1 MCPSFIRDYLM
12 MKKIVILMISAFLL
26 FGCGTDLFYSSF
38 YIRNTDLKWMLSPS
52 AQSSLNYKSTVLGTG
67 DFRFNSPSIVAT
79 PDNYILF
86 LYERRN
92 NNADVNI
99 IGVNGDSSK
108 RTDVYAAV
116 SKNAENFIYLT
127 QLVGGSSLESHGS
140 PIAFVNNK
148 NNNSEVIVLAVGGN
162 GFANS
167 LDDTPSVISKSVSI
181 PKTEYTE
188 WTEWEDLDTN
198 IFKPLLDDKYNRFYT
213 SPDSGITLRNGTL
226 ACIIDY
232 KKKDG
237 NKAEGF
243 AILYSTDNGT
253 NWKIG
258 AKTAY
263 KNHRFAKII
272 AERKDGKL
280 LIAAAENSADNYNQQ
295 ANLAWFLADSL
306 EGNISSFT
314 VNGLP
319 LHNCGSTAGG
329 KITLAA
335 GGYSKEA
342 IILLHSYTNRE
353 TINPNG
359 VVNSVKNANALYI
372 SFNDGQNWEIV
383 TNIFYPL
390 KFNGKNYIY
399 DDYDSKTSFRQSMRV
414 LKDGTIAAVSENGNY
429 VINTSGGADTG
440 FRLVYRRFSLNAI
453 SGGKYRYEGL

>member
-1 MCPSFIRDYLM
+1 M

-38 YIRNTDLKWMLSPS
+38 RIRNIDLQWMLSPS
-52 AQSSLNYKSTVLGTG
+52 QQSSLNYKSTVLGTG
-67 DFRFNSPSIVAT
+67 DFRFNSPSIIAT

-86 LYERRN
+86 LYEKRN

-167 LDDTPSVISKSVSI
+167 QDDTPSVISKSVSI

-232 KKKDG
+232 KKK
-237 NKAEGF
+237 NEANAAGF

-263 KNHRFAKII
+263 QNHRFAKII

-353 TINPNG
+353 TINPNA
-359 VVNSVKNANALYI
+359 VTNIVKNANALYI

-390 KFNGKNYIY
+390 TPSANANGNFYIY
-399 DDYDSKTSFRQSMRV
+399 DVYDNKTSFRQSMRV
-414 LKDGTIAAVSENGNY
+414 LKDGTIAAVSENGDYN
-429 VINTSGGADTG
+429 IASSGSYSYG
-440 FRLVYRRFSLNAI
+440 FKLVYRRFSLNAI

>member
-1 MCPSFIRDYLM
+1 M

-86 LYERRN
+86 LYERRDN
-92 NNADVNI
+92 DYPNI
-99 IGVNGDSSK
+99 IGVNGAN
-108 RTDVYAAV
+108 RADVYAAI

-162 GFANS
+162 GFAGS
-167 LDDTPSVISKSVSI
+167 QDDTPSVISKSVSI

-198 IFKPLLDDKYNRFYT
+198 IFEPLLKGDFNRFYT

-232 KKKDG
+232 KKK
-237 NKAEGF
+237 NETKAAGF
-243 AILYSTDNGT
+243 AILYSTDKGT

-258 AKTAY
+258 AKTTY
-263 KNHRFAKII
+263 QNHRFAKII

-280 LIAAAENSADNYNQQ
+280 LIAAVENSADNYYNQQ

-306 EGNISSFT
+306 DGSIASFKT
-314 VNGLP
+314 DGLP

-329 KITLAA
+329 KIKLAA
-335 GGYSKEA
+335 DGYSKEA
-342 IILLHSYTNRE
+342 IILLHSSPNRATTN
-353 TINPNG
+353 
-359 VVNSVKNANALYI
+359 VNNVSNTVKNANALYI

-390 KFNGKNYIY
+390 TPHNSGKWYIY
-399 DDYDSKTSFRQSMRV
+399 DDYDNMTSFRQSMRV

-429 VINTSGGADTG
+429 NIASSGSYSYG

>member
-1 MCPSFIRDYLM
+1 M
-12 MKKIVILMISAFLL
+12 MKKISVLIMSAFLL
-26 FGCGTDLFYSSF
+26 FGCGTEYFYSSF
-38 YIRNTDLKWMLSPS
+38 YLRNSDLKWMLSPS
-52 AQSSLNYKSTVLGTG
+52 QQGSLNYKSTVLGTG
-67 DFRFNSPSIVAT
+67 DFRFNSPSIAAT

-86 LYERRN
+86 LYERRGN
-92 NNADVNI
+92 DYSDI
-99 IGVNGDSSK
+99 IGVNGDTSK
-108 RTDVYAAV
+108 RADVYAAV

-167 LDDTPSVISKSVSI
+167 QDDTPSVISKSVSI

-198 IFKPLLDDKYNRFYT
+198 IFEPLLKGDFNRFYT

-232 KKKDG
+232 KKKDED
-237 NKAEGF
+237 KAIGF

-258 AKTAY
+258 AKTSY
-263 KNHRFAKII
+263 QNHRFAKII

-280 LIAAAENSADNYNQQ
+280 LIAAAENSNNDYNKN

-306 EGNISSFT
+306 EGNISSFSPA
-314 VNGLP
+314 GLP
-319 LHNCGSTAGG
+319 QHNCGSTAGG
-329 KITLAA
+329 KIKLAA
-335 GGYSKEA
+335 DGYSKEA
-342 IILLHSYTNRE
+342 IILLHSSPNRATTNV
-353 TINPNG
+353 NNVPNT
-359 VVNSVKNANALYI
+359 VKNANALYI

-390 KFNGKNYIY
+390 TPHDSGKWYIY
-399 DDYDSKTSFRQSMRV
+399 DDYDNMTSFRQSMRV

>member
-1 MCPSFIRDYLM
+1 M
-12 MKKIVILMISAFLL
+12 LL
-26 FGCGTDLFYSSF
+26 F
-38 YIRNTDLKWMLSPS
+38 LKML
-52 AQSSLNYKSTVLGTG
+52 K
-67 DFRFNSPSIVAT
+67 
-79 PDNYILF
+79 ILF
-86 LYERRN
+86 
-92 NNADVNI
+92 I
-99 IGVNGDSSK
+99 
-108 RTDVYAAV
+108 
-116 SKNAENFIYLT
+116 
-127 QLVGGSSLESHGS
+127 LESHGS

-167 LDDTPSVISKSVSI
+167 QDDTPSVISKSVSI

-188 WTEWEDLDTN
+188 WTEWEDLNTN
-198 IFKPLLDDKYNRFYT
+198 IFEPLLKDEYRRFYT

-237 NKAEGF
+237 DKAIGF

-258 AKTAY
+258 AKTSY
-263 KNHRFAKII
+263 QNHRFAKII

-306 EGNISSFT
+306 DGSIASFKT
-314 VNGLP
+314 DGLP

-329 KITLAA
+329 KIKLAE

-342 IILLHSYTNRE
+342 IILLHSSPNRE
-353 TINPNG
+353 TINPNA
-359 VVNSVKNANALYI
+359 VTNTVKNANALYI

-383 TNIFYPL
+383 TNIFYSLTPSANA
-390 KFNGKNYIY
+390 KGNFYIY
-399 DDYDSKTSFRQSMRV
+399 DDYDNKTSFRQSMRV

-440 FRLVYRRFSLNAI
+440 FRLVYRRFSLEAV
-453 SGGKYRYEGL
+453 SDGKYRYEGI

>member
-1 MCPSFIRDYLM
+1 
-12 MKKIVILMISAFLL
+12 MKKIAVLMMSAFLL
-26 FGCGTDLFYSSF
+26 LGCGTDLFYSSF
-38 YIRNTDLKWMLSPS
+38 RIRNTDLQWMLSPS
-52 AQSSLNYKSTVLGTG
+52 QQSTLNYKSTVLGTG
-67 DFRFNSPSIVAT
+67 DFRFNSPSIIAT

-86 LYERRN
+86 LYERRDN
-92 NNADVNI
+92 DYPDI
-99 IGVNGDSSK
+99 IGVNGDTAK
-108 RTDVYAAV
+108 RADVYAAI

-140 PIAFVNNK
+140 PIAFVNNV

-162 GFANS
+162 GFTNS
-167 LDDTPSVISKSVSI
+167 LDDTPSIISKSVSI
-181 PKTEYTE
+181 PKTEYAE

-198 IFKPLLDDKYNRFYT
+198 IFEPLLKDNFNRFYT

-237 NKAEGF
+237 DKAAGF

-258 AKTAY
+258 AKTTY
-263 KNHRFAKII
+263 QNHRFAKII

-280 LIAAAENSADNYNQQ
+280 LIAAAENSNNNDYNKQ

-319 LHNCGSTAGG
+319 PHNCGSTAGG
-329 KITLAA
+329 KIKLAE

-342 IILLHSYTNRE
+342 IILLHSSPNRATTN
-353 TINPNG
+353 
-359 VVNSVKNANALYI
+359 VNNVYNTVKNANALYI

-390 KFNGKNYIY
+390 TPHDSGKWYIY
-399 DDYDSKTSFRQSMRV
+399 DDYDNMTSFRQSMRV
-414 LKDGTIAAVSENGNY
+414 LKDGTIAAVSENGDY
-429 VINTSGGADTG
+429 EIASSGSYSYG

-453 SGGKYRYEGL
+453 SDGKYRYEGL

>member
-1 MCPSFIRDYLM
+1 M
-12 MKKIVILMISAFLL
+12 MKKIVILMMSAFLL

-38 YIRNTDLKWMLSPS
+38 RIRNIDLQWMLSPS
-52 AQSSLNYKSTVLGTG
+52 QQSSLNYKSTVLGTG

-86 LYERRN
+86 LYERRGN
-92 NNADVNI
+92 DYPDI
-99 IGVNGDSSK
+99 IGVNGDTAN
-108 RTDVYAAV
+108 RADVYAAV

-162 GFANS
+162 GFADS
-167 LDDTPSVISKSVSI
+167 QDDTPSVISKSVSI

-243 AILYSTDNGT
+243 AILYSTDKGT

-263 KNHRFAKII
+263 QDHRFAKII

-280 LIAAAENSADNYNQQ
+280 LIAAAENSDNDDYNKYNKQAD
-295 ANLAWFLADSL
+295 LAWFLADSL
-306 EGNISSFT
+306 EGSIASFKT
-314 VNGLP
+314 DGLP

-329 KITLAA
+329 KIKLAA

-390 KFNGKNYIY
+390 KFNGKNYVY
-399 DDYDSKTSFRQSMRV
+399 DDYDGRTSFRQSMRV

-429 VINTSGGADTG
+429 KIASSGSYGYG
-440 FRLVYRRFSLNAI
+440 FKLVYRRFSLNAI

>member
-1 MCPSFIRDYLM
+1 M

-38 YIRNTDLKWMLSPS
+38 RIRNIDLQWMLSPS
-52 AQSSLNYKSTVLGTG
+52 QQSSLNYKSTVLGTG

-140 PIAFVNNK
+140 PIAFVNNV

-167 LDDTPSVISKSVSI
+167 QDDTPSVISKSVSI

-198 IFKPLLDDKYNRFYT
+198 IFKPLLDDKDKYNRFYT

-232 KKKDG
+232 KKKGG
-237 NKAEGF
+237 NNAEGF

-258 AKTAY
+258 AKTTY
-263 KNHRFAKII
+263 QNHRFAKII

-280 LIAAAENSADNYNQQ
+280 LIAAAENSYNDYNKQAD
-295 ANLAWFLADSL
+295 LAWFLADSL

-342 IILLHSYTNRE
+342 IILLHSSPNRE

>member
-1 MCPSFIRDYLM
+1 M
-12 MKKIVILMISAFLL
+12 MKKISVLIMSAFLL
-26 FGCGTDLFYSSF
+26 IGCGTDLFYSSF

-67 DFRFNSPSIVAT
+67 DFRFNSPSIIAT

-140 PIAFVNNK
+140 PIAFVNNV

-162 GFANS
+162 GFADS
-167 LDDTPSVISKSVSI
+167 QDDTPSVISKSVSI

-232 KKKDG
+232 KKKDR
-237 NKAEGF
+237 NNAEGF

-258 AKTAY
+258 AKTTY
-263 KNHRFAKII
+263 QNHRFAKII

-280 LIAAAENSADNYNQQ
+280 LIAAAENSDNDYNKQAD
-295 ANLAWFLADSL
+295 LAWFLADSL

-440 FRLVYRRFSLNAI
+440 FRLVYRRFSLEAV

>member
-1 MCPSFIRDYLM
+1 M

-38 YIRNTDLKWMLSPS
+38 RIRNIDLQWMLSPS

-67 DFRFNSPSIVAT
+67 DFRFNSPSIIAT

-86 LYERRN
+86 LYERRGN
-92 NNADVNI
+92 DYSNI

-108 RTDVYAAV
+108 RADVYAAV
-116 SKNAENFIYLT
+116 SRNAENFIYLT
-127 QLVGGSSLESHGS
+127 QLVGGSSLKSHGS

-167 LDDTPSVISKSVSI
+167 KDDTPSVISKSVSI
-181 PKTEYTE
+181 PKTEYAE
-188 WTEWEDLDTN
+188 WTEWEDLNTN
-198 IFKPLLDDKYNRFYT
+198 IFKPLLDYEYNRFYT

-232 KKKDG
+232 KKKGG
-237 NKAEGF
+237 NNAEGF

-258 AKTAY
+258 AKTTY
-263 KNHRFAKII
+263 QNHRFAKII

-280 LIAAAENSADNYNQQ
+280 LIAAAENSTNDYNKN

-306 EGNISSFT
+306 EGNITGFSPA
-314 VNGLP
+314 GLP
-319 LHNCGSTAGG
+319 PHNCGSTAGG
-329 KITLAA
+329 KIKLAA

-353 TINPNG
+353 TINPNA
-359 VVNSVKNANALYI
+359 VTNTVKNANALYI

-383 TNIFYPL
+383 TNIFYSLTPSANA
-390 KFNGKNYIY
+390 NGNFYIY
-399 DDYDSKTSFRQSMRV
+399 DDYDNKTSFRQSMRV

>member
-1 MCPSFIRDYLM
+1 M
-12 MKKIVILMISAFLL
+12 MKKISVLIMSAFLL

-38 YIRNTDLKWMLSPS
+38 RIRNIDLQWMLSPS
-52 AQSSLNYKSTVLGTG
+52 QQGSLNYKSTVLGTG
-67 DFRFNSPSIVAT
+67 DFRFNSPSIAAT

-140 PIAFVNNK
+140 PIAFVNNV

-162 GFANS
+162 GFADS
-167 LDDTPSVISKSVSI
+167 QDDTPSVISKSVSI

-237 NKAEGF
+237 KNAEGF

-258 AKTAY
+258 AKTSY
-263 KNHRFAKII
+263 QNHRFAKII

-280 LIAAAENSADNYNQQ
+280 LIAAAENSNNDYNKQAD
-295 ANLAWFLADSL
+295 LAWFLADSL

-314 VNGLP
+314 VSGLP

-329 KITLAA
+329 KIKLAA

-353 TINPNG
+353 TINPNA
-359 VVNSVKNANALYI
+359 VTNTVKNANALYI
-372 SFNDGQNWEIV
+372 SFNEGQNWEIV

-390 KFNGKNYIY
+390 EFNGKNYVY
-399 DDYDSKTSFRQSMRV
+399 DDYDGRTSFRQSMRV

-429 VINTSGGADTG
+429 EIASSGSYGYG
-440 FRLVYRRFSLNAI
+440 FKLVYRRFSLNAI

>member
-1 MCPSFIRDYLM
+1 M
-12 MKKIVILMISAFLL
+12 MKKIAVLIMSAFLL
-26 FGCGTDLFYSSF
+26 FGCGTEYFYSSF

-52 AQSSLNYKSTVLGTG
+52 QQGSLNYKSTVLGTG

-86 LYERRN
+86 LYEKRGN
-92 NNADVNI
+92 DYSDI

-127 QLVGGSSLESHGS
+127 QLVGGSSLKSHGS

-167 LDDTPSVISKSVSI
+167 LDDTPSVISKSVSV

-188 WTEWEDLDTN
+188 WTAWEDLDTN
-198 IFKPLLDDKYNRFYT
+198 IFEPLLKGDFNRFYT

-243 AILYSTDNGT
+243 AILYSTDKGT

-258 AKTAY
+258 AKTNY
-263 KNHRFAKII
+263 QNHRFAKII

-280 LIAAAENSADNYNQQ
+280 LIAAAENSDNDYNKYNKQAD
-295 ANLAWFLADSL
+295 LAWFLADSL

-372 SFNDGQNWEIV
+372 SFNEGQNWEIV

-440 FRLVYRRFSLNAI
+440 FKLVYRRFSLNAI

>member
-1 MCPSFIRDYLM
+1 M
-12 MKKIVILMISAFLL
+12 MKKLTVLIMYAFLL

-52 AQSSLNYKSTVLGTG
+52 EQDNLNYKSTPIGTG
-67 DFRFNSPSIVAT
+67 GFNFNSPSILAT
-79 PDNYILF
+79 QDNYILF

-92 NNADVNI
+92 NNNSAI
-99 IGVNGDSSK
+99 IGVDGVNK
-108 RTDVYAAV
+108 TEVYAAI
-116 SKNAENFIYLT
+116 SKNAEIFTVPT
-127 QLVGGSSLESHGS
+127 QLIGNSTLESHGS
-140 PIAFVNNK
+140 PIAFVNNV

-162 GFANS
+162 GFADS
-167 LDDTPSVISKSVSI
+167 QDDTPSVISKSVSI

-232 KKKDG
+232 KKKGG
-237 NKAEGF
+237 NNAEGF

-263 KNHRFAKII
+263 QNHRFAKII

-280 LIAAAENSADNYNQQ
+280 LIAAAENSDNDYNKQAD
-295 ANLAWFLADSL
+295 LAWFLADSL

-319 LHNCGSTAGG
+319 QHNCGSTAGG

-353 TINPNG
+353 TINPNA
-359 VVNSVKNANALYI
+359 VTNTVKNANALYI

-429 VINTSGGADTG
+429 VINTSGGADIG

>member
-1 MCPSFIRDYLM
+1 M

-38 YIRNTDLKWMLSPS
+38 RIRNIDLQWMLSPS
-52 AQSSLNYKSTVLGTG
+52 QQSSLNYKSTVLGTG
-67 DFRFNSPSIVAT
+67 DFRFNSPSIAAT

-86 LYERRN
+86 LYERRGN
-92 NNADVNI
+92 DYPDI
-99 IGVNGDSSK
+99 IGVNGDTAK
-108 RTDVYAAV
+108 RADVYAAV

-140 PIAFVNNK
+140 PIAFVNNV

-198 IFKPLLDDKYNRFYT
+198 IFKPLLDDKDKYNRFYT

-232 KKKDG
+232 KKKGG
-237 NKAEGF
+237 NNAEGF

-258 AKTAY
+258 AKTTY
-263 KNHRFAKII
+263 QNHRFAKII

-280 LIAAAENSADNYNQQ
+280 LIAAAENSYNDYNKQAD
-295 ANLAWFLADSL
+295 LAWFLADSL

-329 KITLAA
+329 KIKLAA

-359 VVNSVKNANALYI
+359 VVNYVTNANALYI

-429 VINTSGGADTG
+429 VINTSGGVDTG

>member
-12 MKKIVILMISAFLL
+12 MKKISVLIMSAFLL
-26 FGCGTDLFYSSF
+26 FGCGTEYFYSSF
-38 YIRNTDLKWMLSPS
+38 YLRNSDLKWMLSPS
-52 AQSSLNYKSTVLGTG
+52 QQGSLNYKSTVLGTG
-67 DFRFNSPSIVAT
+67 DFRFNSPSIAAT

-86 LYERRN
+86 LYERRGN
-92 NNADVNI
+92 DYIDIV
-99 IGVNGDSSK
+99 GVNGDPAN

-127 QLVGGSSLESHGS
+127 QLVGGSSLKSHGS

-167 LDDTPSVISKSVSI
+167 QDDTPSVISKSVSI

-232 KKKDG
+232 KKK
-237 NKAEGF
+237 NETKAAGF
-243 AILYSTDNGT
+243 AILYSTDKGT

-258 AKTAY
+258 AKTTY
-263 KNHRFAKII
+263 QNHRFAKII

-306 EGNISSFT
+306 DGSIASFKT
-314 VNGLP
+314 DGLP

-329 KITLAA
+329 KIKLAE

-342 IILLHSYTNRE
+342 IILLHSSPNRE
-353 TINPNG
+353 TINPNA
-359 VVNSVKNANALYI
+359 VTNTVKNANALYI

-383 TNIFYPL
+383 TNIFYSLTPSA
-390 KFNGKNYIY
+390 N
-399 DDYDSKTSFRQSMRV
+399 
-414 LKDGTIAAVSENGNY
+414 ANGNFY
-429 VINTSGGADTG
+429 I
-440 FRLVYRRFSLNAI
+440 L
-453 SGGKYRYEGL
+453 

>member
-1 MCPSFIRDYLM
+1 M
-12 MKKIVILMISAFLL
+12 MKKIAVLIMSAFLL

-38 YIRNTDLKWMLSPS
+38 RIRNTDLKWMLSPS

-86 LYERRN
+86 LYESRETN
-92 NNADVNI
+92 YPDI
-99 IGVNGDSSK
+99 IGVDGAK
-108 RTDVYAAV
+108 RADVYAAI

-167 LDDTPSVISKSVSI
+167 QDDTPSVISKSVSI

-198 IFKPLLDDKYNRFYT
+198 IFEPLLKDKYNRFYT

-263 KNHRFAKII
+263 QNHRFAKII

-280 LIAAAENSADNYNQQ
+280 LIAAAENSDNDYNKQAD
-295 ANLAWFLADSL
+295 LAWILADSL
-306 EGNISSFT
+306 GWNISSFT

-329 KITLAA
+329 KIQLAA

-342 IILLHSYTNRE
+342 LILLHSSPNRATTNA
-353 TINPNG
+353 NNVPNT
-359 VVNSVKNANALYI
+359 VKNANALYI
-372 SFNDGQNWEIV
+372 SFNEGQNWEIV

-390 KFNGKNYIY
+390 EFNGKNYVY
-399 DDYDSKTSFRQSMRV
+399 DDYDGRTSFRQSMRV

-429 VINTSGGADTG
+429 EIASSGSYGYG
-440 FRLVYRRFSLNAI
+440 FKLVYRRFSLNAI

>member
-1 MCPSFIRDYLM
+1 M
-12 MKKIVILMISAFLL
+12 MKKISVLIMSAFLL

-38 YIRNTDLKWMLSPS
+38 RIRNTDLKWMLSPS
-52 AQSSLNYKSTVLGTG
+52 AQGSLNYKSTVLGTG
-67 DFRFNSPSIVAT
+67 DFRFNSPSIIAT

-86 LYERRN
+86 LYEKRGN
-92 NNADVNI
+92 DYPDI

-140 PIAFVNNK
+140 PIAFVNNV

-162 GFANS
+162 GFGGS
-167 LDDTPSVISKSVSI
+167 DDTPSVISKSVSI

-188 WTEWEDLDTN
+188 WTAWEDLNTN
-198 IFKPLLDDKYNRFYT
+198 IFEPLLKDNFNRFYT

-237 NKAEGF
+237 DKAEGF

-258 AKTAY
+258 AKTSY
-263 KNHRFAKII
+263 QNHRFAKII

-280 LIAAAENSADNYNQQ
+280 LIAAAENSDNNYNKQ

-306 EGNISSFT
+306 EGNITSFSPA
-314 VNGLP
+314 GLP
-319 LHNCGSTAGG
+319 QHNCGSTAGG
-329 KITLAA
+329 KIKLAE

-353 TINPNG
+353 TINPNA
-359 VVNSVKNANALYI
+359 VTNTVKNANALYI

>member
-1 MCPSFIRDYLM
+1 M
-12 MKKIVILMISAFLL
+12 MKKIVILMMSAFLL

-67 DFRFNSPSIVAT
+67 DFRFNSPSIIAT

-86 LYERRN
+86 LYERRGN
-92 NNADVNI
+92 DYPDI
-99 IGVNGDSSK
+99 IGVNGDTAN
-108 RTDVYAAV
+108 RADVYAAV

-140 PIAFVNNK
+140 PIAFVNNV

-162 GFANS
+162 GFANPQ
-167 LDDTPSVISKSVSI
+167 DDTPSVISKSVSI

-188 WTEWEDLDTN
+188 WTKWEDLNTN
-198 IFKPLLDDKYNRFYT
+198 IFEPLLKDNFNRFYT

-232 KKKDG
+232 KKK
-237 NKAEGF
+237 NETKAAGF
-243 AILYSTDNGT
+243 AILYSTDKGT

-263 KNHRFAKII
+263 LDHRFAKII

-280 LIAAAENSADNYNQQ
+280 LIAAAENSDNDYNKQAD
-295 ANLAWFLADSL
+295 LAWFLADSL

-314 VNGLP
+314 VSGLP

-329 KITLAA
+329 KIKLAA

-353 TINPNG
+353 TINPNA
-359 VVNSVKNANALYI
+359 VTNTVKNANALYI

-440 FRLVYRRFSLNAI
+440 FRLVYRRFSLEAVSKGTYI
-453 SGGKYRYEGL
+453 YEGL

>member
-1 MCPSFIRDYLM
+1 M
-12 MKKIVILMISAFLL
+12 MKKIVILMMSAFLL

-67 DFRFNSPSIVAT
+67 DFKFNSPSIIAT

-86 LYERRN
+86 LYERRGN
-92 NNADVNI
+92 DYPDI
-99 IGVNGDSSK
+99 IGVNGDTAN
-108 RTDVYAAV
+108 RADVYAAV

-162 GFANS
+162 GFANPQ
-167 LDDTPSVISKSVSI
+167 DDTPSVISKSVSI

-188 WTEWEDLDTN
+188 WTKWEDLNTN
-198 IFKPLLDDKYNRFYT
+198 IFEPLLKDNFNRFYT

-232 KKKDG
+232 KKK
-237 NKAEGF
+237 NETKAAGF
-243 AILYSTDNGT
+243 AILYSTDKGT

-263 KNHRFAKII
+263 QDHRFAKII

-280 LIAAAENSADNYNQQ
+280 LIAAAENSDNDYNKQAD
-295 ANLAWFLADSL
+295 LAWFLADSL
-306 EGNISSFT
+306 EGSIASFKT
-314 VNGLP
+314 DGLP

-329 KITLAA
+329 KIQLAA

-353 TINPNG
+353 TINPNA
-359 VVNSVKNANALYI
+359 VTNTVKNANALYI

-414 LKDGTIAAVSENGNY
+414 LKDGTIAAVSENGDY
-429 VINTSGGADTG
+429 KIESSGSYGYG
-440 FRLVYRRFSLNAI
+440 FKLVYRRFSLEAV

>member
-1 MCPSFIRDYLM
+1 M
-12 MKKIVILMISAFLL
+12 SAFLL
-26 FGCGTDLFYSSF
+26 FGCGTEYFYSSF
-38 YIRNTDLKWMLSPS
+38 YLRNSDLKWMLSPS
-52 AQSSLNYKSTVLGTG
+52 QQGSLNYKSTVLGTG
-67 DFRFNSPSIVAT
+67 DFRFNSPSIIAT

-86 LYERRN
+86 LYERRGN
-92 NNADVNI
+92 DYPDI
-99 IGVNGDSSK
+99 IGVNGDPAK

-127 QLVGGSSLESHGS
+127 QLVGGSSLKSHGS

-162 GFANS
+162 GFATNS
-167 LDDTPSVISKSVSI
+167 QDDTPSVISKSVSI

-232 KKKDG
+232 KKKNEDRA
-237 NKAEGF
+237 KGF

-263 KNHRFAKII
+263 QNHRFAKII

-280 LIAAAENSADNYNQQ
+280 LIAAAENSNNDYNQQ

-306 EGNISSFT
+306 EGNISSFSPA
-314 VNGLP
+314 GLP
-319 LHNCGSTAGG
+319 QHNCGSTAGG
-329 KITLAA
+329 KIKLAE

-342 IILLHSYTNRE
+342 IILLHSSPNRE
-353 TINPNG
+353 TINPNA
-359 VVNSVKNANALYI
+359 VTNIVKNANALYI

-390 KFNGKNYIY
+390 TPHDSGKWYIY
-399 DDYDSKTSFRQSMRV
+399 DDYDNMTSFRQSMRV
-414 LKDGTIAAVSENGNY
+414 LKDGTIAAVSENGDY
-429 VINTSGGADTG
+429 KIESSGSYSYG
-440 FRLVYRRFSLNAI
+440 FKLVYRRFSLEAI

>member
-1 MCPSFIRDYLM
+1 M

-38 YIRNTDLKWMLSPS
+38 RIRNIDLQWMLSPS
-52 AQSSLNYKSTVLGTG
+52 QQGSLNYKSTVLGKG
-67 DFRFNSPSIVAT
+67 DFRFNSPSIIAT

-86 LYERRN
+86 LYERRGN
-92 NNADVNI
+92 DYPDI
-99 IGVNGDSSK
+99 IGVNGDTAN
-108 RTDVYAAV
+108 RADVYAAV

-162 GFANS
+162 GFANPQ
-167 LDDTPSVISKSVSI
+167 DDTPSVISKSVSI

-188 WTEWEDLDTN
+188 WTKWEDLNTN
-198 IFKPLLDDKYNRFYT
+198 IFEPLLKDNFNRFYT

-232 KKKDG
+232 KKK
-237 NKAEGF
+237 NETKAAGF
-243 AILYSTDNGT
+243 AILYSTDKGT

-263 KNHRFAKII
+263 QDHRFAKII

-280 LIAAAENSADNYNQQ
+280 LIAAAENSDNDYNKQAD
-295 ANLAWFLADSL
+295 LAWFLADSL
-306 EGNISSFT
+306 EGNITGFSPA
-314 VNGLP
+314 GLP
-319 LHNCGSTAGG
+319 PHNCGSTAGG

-359 VVNSVKNANALYI
+359 VVNSVENANALYI

-440 FRLVYRRFSLNAI
+440 FRLVYRRFSLEAV

>member
-1 MCPSFIRDYLM
+1 M

-26 FGCGTDLFYSSF
+26 FGCGTEYFYSSF
-38 YIRNTDLKWMLSPS
+38 YLRNSDLKWMLSPS
-52 AQSSLNYKSTVLGTG
+52 QQGSLNYKSTVLGTG
-67 DFRFNSPSIVAT
+67 DFKFNSPSIIAT

-86 LYERRN
+86 LYERRGN
-92 NNADVNI
+92 DYSDI

-108 RTDVYAAV
+108 RADVYAAV

-127 QLVGGSSLESHGS
+127 QLVGGSSLKSHGS
-140 PIAFVNNK
+140 PIAFVNNV

-167 LDDTPSVISKSVSI
+167 QDDTPSVISKSVSV
-181 PKTEYTE
+181 PKTEYAE
-188 WTEWEDLDTN
+188 WTEWEDLNTN
-198 IFKPLLDDKYNRFYT
+198 IFEPLLKDNFNRFYT

-232 KKKDG
+232 KKKDEDRA
-237 NKAEGF
+237 KGF

-258 AKTAY
+258 AKTTY
-263 KNHRFAKII
+263 KDHRFAKII

-280 LIAAAENSADNYNQQ
+280 LIAAAENSDNDYNKQAD
-295 ANLAWFLADSL
+295 LAWFLADSL
-306 EGNISSFT
+306 EGNITGFSPA
-314 VNGLP
+314 GLP
-319 LHNCGSTAGG
+319 PHNCGSTAGG
-329 KITLAA
+329 KIQLAA

>member
-1 MCPSFIRDYLM
+1 M
-12 MKKIVILMISAFLL
+12 MKKISVLIMSAFLL

-52 AQSSLNYKSTVLGTG
+52 QQGSLNYKSTVLGTG
-67 DFRFNSPSIVAT
+67 DFRFNSPSIAAT

-86 LYERRN
+86 LYERRGN
-92 NNADVNI
+92 DYPDI
-99 IGVNGDSSK
+99 IGVNGDTAK

-127 QLVGGSSLESHGS
+127 QLVGGSSLKSHGS

-188 WTEWEDLDTN
+188 WTAWEDLDTN
-198 IFKPLLDDKYNRFYT
+198 IFEPLLKDKYNRFYT

-263 KNHRFAKII
+263 QNHRFAKII

-306 EGNISSFT
+306 DGSIASFKT
-314 VNGLP
+314 DGLP

-329 KITLAA
+329 KIKLAE

-342 IILLHSYTNRE
+342 IILLHSSPNRATTNV
-353 TINPNG
+353 NG
-359 VVNSVKNANALYI
+359 VDNIVKNANALYI
-372 SFNDGQNWEIV
+372 SFNEGQNWEIV

-390 KFNGKNYIY
+390 TPHNSGKWYIY
-399 DDYDSKTSFRQSMRV
+399 DDYDNMTSFRQSMRV

-429 VINTSGGADTG
+429 KIESSGSYSYG
-440 FRLVYRRFSLNAI
+440 FKLVYRRFSLNAI

>member
-1 MCPSFIRDYLM
+1 M
-12 MKKIVILMISAFLL
+12 MKKIVILMMSAFLL
-26 FGCGTDLFYSSF
+26 LGCGTDLFYSSF
-38 YIRNTDLKWMLSPS
+38 RIRNTDLQWMLSPS
-52 AQSSLNYKSTVLGTG
+52 QQSTLNYKSTVLGTG
-67 DFRFNSPSIVAT
+67 DFRFNSPSIIAT

-86 LYERRN
+86 LYERRDN
-92 NNADVNI
+92 DYPDI
-99 IGVNGDSSK
+99 IGVNGDSAK
-108 RTDVYAAV
+108 RTDVYAAI
-116 SKNAENFIYLT
+116 SKNAKNFIYLT
-127 QLVGGSSLESHGS
+127 QLVGGSSLKSHGS

-167 LDDTPSVISKSVSI
+167 QDDTPSVISKSVSI
-181 PKTEYTE
+181 PKTEYAE

-198 IFKPLLDDKYNRFYT
+198 IFKPLLKDNFNRFYT

-258 AKTAY
+258 SKTLY
-263 KNHRFAKII
+263 QDHRFAKII

-280 LIAAAENSADNYNQQ
+280 LIAAAENSTNDYNKQAD
-295 ANLAWFLADSL
+295 LAWFLADSL
-306 EGNISSFT
+306 EGNISSFSPT
-314 VNGLP
+314 GLP
-319 LHNCGSTAGG
+319 QHNCGSTAGG
-329 KITLAA
+329 KIKLAE

-342 IILLHSYTNRE
+342 IILLHSSPNRATTN
-353 TINPNG
+353 
-359 VVNSVKNANALYI
+359 VNNVHNTVKNANALYI
-372 SFNDGQNWEIV
+372 SFNEGQNWEIV

-390 KFNGKNYIY
+390 TPHDSGKWYIY
-399 DDYDSKTSFRQSMRV
+399 NDYDNMTSFRQSMRV
-414 LKDGTIAAVSENGNY
+414 LKDGTIAAVSENGDY
-429 VINTSGGADTG
+429 KIESSGSYSYG
-440 FRLVYRRFSLNAI
+440 FKLVYRRFSLNAI

>member
-1 MCPSFIRDYLM
+1 M
-12 MKKIVILMISAFLL
+12 MKKIAVLIISAFLL

-38 YIRNTDLKWMLSPS
+38 RIRNTDLKWMLSPS

-67 DFRFNSPSIVAT
+67 DFRFNSPSIIAT

-86 LYERRN
+86 LYERRGN
-92 NNADVNI
+92 DYPDI
-99 IGVNGDSSK
+99 IGVNGDPAK

-127 QLVGGSSLESHGS
+127 QLVGGSSLKSHGS

-167 LDDTPSVISKSVSI
+167 QDDTPSVISKSVSV

-198 IFKPLLDDKYNRFYT
+198 IFEPLLDDKYNRFYT

-232 KKKDG
+232 KKK
-237 NKAEGF
+237 NETKAAGF
-243 AILYSTDNGT
+243 AILYSTDKGT

-258 AKTAY
+258 AKTTY
-263 KNHRFAKII
+263 QNHRFAKII

-306 EGNISSFT
+306 DGSIASFKT
-314 VNGLP
+314 DGLP
-319 LHNCGSTAGG
+319 QHNCGSTAGG
-329 KITLAA
+329 RIKLAE

-342 IILLHSYTNRE
+342 IILLHSSPNRE
-353 TINPNG
+353 TINANN
-359 VVNSVKNANALYI
+359 VHNTVKNANALYI
-372 SFNDGQNWEIV
+372 SFNEGQNWKIV

-399 DDYDSKTSFRQSMRV
+399 DDYDNKTSFRQSMRV

-440 FRLVYRRFSLNAI
+440 FRLVYRRFSLEAV
-453 SGGKYRYEGL
+453 SDGKYRYEGL

>member
-1 MCPSFIRDYLM
+1 M
-12 MKKIVILMISAFLL
+12 MKKIVILMMSAFLL

-67 DFRFNSPSIVAT
+67 DFRFNSPSIIAT

-86 LYERRN
+86 LYERRGN
-92 NNADVNI
+92 DYPDI
-99 IGVNGDSSK
+99 IGVNGDTAN
-108 RTDVYAAV
+108 RADVYAAV

-162 GFANS
+162 GFANPQ
-167 LDDTPSVISKSVSI
+167 DDTPSVISKSVSI

-188 WTEWEDLDTN
+188 WTKWEDLNTN
-198 IFKPLLDDKYNRFYT
+198 IFEPLLKDNFNRFYT

-232 KKKDG
+232 KKK
-237 NKAEGF
+237 NETKAAGF
-243 AILYSTDNGT
+243 AILYSTDKGT

-263 KNHRFAKII
+263 LDHRFAKII

-280 LIAAAENSADNYNQQ
+280 LIAAAENSDNDYNKQAD
-295 ANLAWFLADSL
+295 LAWFLADSL
-306 EGNISSFT
+306 EGSVASFKT
-314 VNGLP
+314 DGLP

-329 KITLAA
+329 KIQLAA

-342 IILLHSYTNRE
+342 LILLHSSPNRATTNA
-353 TINPNG
+353 NNVPNT
-359 VVNSVKNANALYI
+359 VKNANALYI
-372 SFNDGQNWEIV
+372 SFNEGQNWEIV

-390 KFNGKNYIY
+390 EFNGKNYVY
-399 DDYDSKTSFRQSMRV
+399 DDYDGRTSFRQSMRV

-429 VINTSGGADTG
+429 EIASSGSYGYG
-440 FRLVYRRFSLNAI
+440 FKLVYRRFSLNAI
-453 SGGKYRYEGL
+453 SGGVYSYEGL

>member
-1 MCPSFIRDYLM
+1 M

-38 YIRNTDLKWMLSPS
+38 RIRNIDLQWMLSPS
-52 AQSSLNYKSTVLGTG
+52 QQGSLNYKSTVLGTG
-67 DFRFNSPSIVAT
+67 DFRFNSPSIIAT

-86 LYERRN
+86 LYERRGN
-92 NNADVNI
+92 DYSDI

-127 QLVGGSSLESHGS
+127 QLVGGSSLKSHGS

-162 GFANS
+162 GFADS
-167 LDDTPSVISKSVSI
+167 QDDTPSVISKSVSI

-188 WTEWEDLDTN
+188 WTAWEDLDTN
-198 IFKPLLDDKYNRFYT
+198 IFEPLLKDKNNRFYT

-232 KKKDG
+232 KKKGG
-237 NKAEGF
+237 NNAEGF

-258 AKTAY
+258 AKTTY
-263 KNHRFAKII
+263 QNHRFAKII

-280 LIAAAENSADNYNQQ
+280 LIAAAENSNNKYNKQ

-306 EGNISSFT
+306 EGNITGFSPA
-314 VNGLP
+314 GLP
-319 LHNCGSTAGG
+319 PHNCGSTAGG
-329 KITLAA
+329 KIKLAA

-353 TINPNG
+353 TINPNA
-359 VVNSVKNANALYI
+359 VTNTVKNANALYI

-390 KFNGKNYIY
+390 TPSANGNFYIY
-399 DDYDSKTSFRQSMRV
+399 DDYDNKTSFRQSMRV
-414 LKDGTIAAVSENGNY
+414 LKDGTIAAVSENGDY
-429 VINTSGGADTG
+429 KIESSGSYSYG
-440 FRLVYRRFSLNAI
+440 FKLVYRRFSLEAV
-453 SGGKYRYEGL
+453 SDGKYRYEGL

>member
-1 MCPSFIRDYLM
+1 M
-12 MKKIVILMISAFLL
+12 MKKISVLIMSAFLL
-26 FGCGTDLFYSSF
+26 LGCGTEYFYSSF
-38 YIRNTDLKWMLSPS
+38 YLRNSDLKWMLSPS

-67 DFRFNSPSIVAT
+67 DFRFNSPSIAAT

-86 LYERRN
+86 LYERRGN
-92 NNADVNI
+92 DYPDI
-99 IGVNGDSSK
+99 IGVNGDPAK

-167 LDDTPSVISKSVSI
+167 QDDTPSVISKSVSI

-232 KKKDG
+232 KKKGG
-237 NKAEGF
+237 NNAEGF

-258 AKTAY
+258 AKTTY
-263 KNHRFAKII
+263 QNHRFAKII

-280 LIAAAENSADNYNQQ
+280 LIAAAENSDNNYNKQ
-295 ANLAWFLADSL
+295 ADLAWFLADSL

-314 VNGLP
+314 VSGLP

-429 VINTSGGADTG
+429 LINTTGGADTG
-440 FRLVYRRFSLNAI
+440 FRLVYRRFSLEAV
-453 SGGKYRYEGL
+453 SDGKYRYEGL

>member
-1 MCPSFIRDYLM
+1 
-12 MKKIVILMISAFLL
+12 
-26 FGCGTDLFYSSF
+26 
-38 YIRNTDLKWMLSPS
+38 MLSPS
-52 AQSSLNYKSTVLGTG
+52 QQGSLNYKSTVLGTG
-67 DFRFNSPSIVAT
+67 DFRFNSPSIAAT

-86 LYERRN
+86 LYERRGN
-92 NNADVNI
+92 DYPYI
-99 IGVNGDSSK
+99 IGVNGDPAK

-127 QLVGGSSLESHGS
+127 QLVGGSSLKSHGS

-167 LDDTPSVISKSVSI
+167 QDDTPSVISKSVSI

-232 KKKDG
+232 KKKGG
-237 NKAEGF
+237 NNAEGF

-258 AKTAY
+258 AKTTY
-263 KNHRFAKII
+263 QNHRFAKII

-280 LIAAAENSADNYNQQ
+280 LIAAAENSDNNYNKQ
-295 ANLAWFLADSL
+295 ADLAWFLADSL
-306 EGNISSFT
+306 EGNITGFSPA
-314 VNGLP
+314 GLP
-319 LHNCGSTAGG
+319 PHNCGSTAGG
-329 KITLAA
+329 KIKLAV

-390 KFNGKNYIY
+390 TPHDSGKWYIY
-399 DDYDSKTSFRQSMRV
+399 NDYDNMTSFRQSMRV
-414 LKDGTIAAVSENGNY
+414 LKDGTIATVSENGDY
-429 VINTSGGADTG
+429 KIESSGSYSYG
-440 FRLVYRRFSLNAI
+440 FKLVYRRFGLSAI
-453 SGGKYRYEGL
+453 SGGKYRYEGI